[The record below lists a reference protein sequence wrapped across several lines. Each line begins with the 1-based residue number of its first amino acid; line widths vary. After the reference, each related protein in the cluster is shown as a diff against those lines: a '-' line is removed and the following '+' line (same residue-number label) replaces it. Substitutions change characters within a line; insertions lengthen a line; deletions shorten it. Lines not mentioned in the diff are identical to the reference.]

1 VTTFL
6 KPGGGDCQIFCLASR
21 TSSLHSPSMDYL
33 IIVIV
38 VISLSWL
45 AGYLHR
51 QSANPTKAEKEHA
64 RTVGIWHLKGIV
76 YECGSVTDL
85 LERDSMLQS
94 MMVRGYV
101 REGKDTDKGAR
112 FLLDCRIEIT
122 RELVAKAFDH
132 LKQSRQTTDAVPT
145 SNEIDQL
152 LMSWLGPTKTKL
164 TDDTSVANKQSGIN
178 KLYEKWAL
186 DNLGEAGGKLYEYFL
201 GTQLEKVKTA
211 RISKAESEAMASTM
225 YEKIQEYE
233 QLRRELEGGRDN
245 SERKRLNQ
253 MFLALAKECDLK
265 AN

>member
-1 VTTFL
+1 
-6 KPGGGDCQIFCLASR
+6 
-21 TSSLHSPSMDYL
+21 MDY
-33 IIVIV
+33 IIIGIV

-45 AGYLHR
+45 AGYLNR

-64 RTVGIWHLKGIV
+64 RNVGLWYLKGIV
-76 YECGSVTDL
+76 YECGSVTDI
-85 LERDSMLQS
+85 LERDSMLQA

-152 LMSWLGPTKTKL
+152 LMSWLGPTKTEL
-164 TDDTSVANKQSGIN
+164 LYDTSVAMKKSGIKN
-178 KLYEKWAL
+178 DLG
-186 DNLGEAGGKLYEYFL
+186 DNLGEAGGKLFEYFL

-211 RISKAESEAMASTM
+211 RISKAESDKLASTM
-225 YEKIQEYE
+225 YEKIKEYE
-233 QLRRELEGGRDN
+233 QLSRKLEGGRDN
-245 SERKRLNQ
+245 GERKRLNQ

-265 AN
+265 ID

>member
-1 VTTFL
+1 
-6 KPGGGDCQIFCLASR
+6 
-21 TSSLHSPSMDYL
+21 MDYL
-33 IIVIV
+33 IIGIV

-45 AGYLHR
+45 AGYLNR
-51 QSANPTKAEKEHA
+51 QSSNPTKAEKEHA

-85 LERDSMLQS
+85 LERDSILQS

-112 FLLDCRIEIT
+112 FLLECRIEIT

-132 LKQSRQTTDAVPT
+132 LKQSRQKTDAVPT

-152 LMSWLGPTKTKL
+152 LMSWLGPTKTEL
-164 TDDTSVANKQSGIN
+164 LYDTSVAIKKSVIKNDLGD
-178 KLYEKWAL
+178 KLG
-186 DNLGEAGGKLYEYFL
+186 DAGGKLYEYFL

-225 YEKIQEYE
+225 YEKIKEYE
-233 QLRRELEGGRDN
+233 QLRRKLEGGRDN
-245 SERKRLNQ
+245 DERKRLNQ
-253 MFLALAKECDLK
+253 MVLALAKECDLK
-265 AN
+265 VN